1 MDIILIDQY
10 TKNIPH
16 WNPFEEY
23 KDINFFKD
31 IKTYYILAP
40 KNNDNE
46 TYIWNFKITYRN
58 ENEIMLN
65 TIKNSINSDPCIDIF
80 IKNGIGKINYIN
92 KCNNHKGKDLI
103 KWTIEIIKHL
113 GCNKCILNDQAEKKC
128 SRRQFKNYVSLSL
141 IHKLKKNKTYYEEF
155 DFIPYNKNNSV
166 YKTNKKLEL
175 NELIK
180 KLQCIKWTEYN
191 IDDEKWK
198 HFYKMFGNYYP
209 SPILAFK
216 QFTED
221 NCGIFYDILFFLSRP
236 EQPSYELLFKINS
249 IISKS
254 IWMKLL

>member
-46 TYIWNFKITYRN
+46 IYIWNFKITYRN
-58 ENEIMLN
+58 ENEIMLS

-155 DFIPYNKNNSV
+155 DFIPYNKNNNV

-180 KLQCIKWTEYN
+180 ELQCIKWADYN

-198 HFYKMFGNYYP
+198 YFYQMFGNYYP

-221 NCGIFYDILFFLSRP
+221 NCSIFYDILYFLGVP